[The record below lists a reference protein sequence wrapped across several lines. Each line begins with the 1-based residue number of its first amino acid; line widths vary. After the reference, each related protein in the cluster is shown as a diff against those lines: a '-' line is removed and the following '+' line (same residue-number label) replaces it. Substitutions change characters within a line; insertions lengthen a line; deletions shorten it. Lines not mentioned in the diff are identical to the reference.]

1 MAAAAFSAV
10 ERQDRSKAMS
20 TALSEKQSD
29 LLRDLSRRT
38 DPVPEDVLDGRVV
51 RALESR
57 NFVERRD
64 GVVLVTDEGRDHFQ
78 SHVRRRRRARP
89 HGAESDPRS
98 ARADAVHRA
107 VEILEL
113 AVPRD
118 TTLHVGDIA
127 TSAEELI
134 EGLRGFARMI
144 EGGRAG
150 AVA

>member
-1 MAAAAFSAV
+1 
-10 ERQDRSKAMS
+10 MS
-20 TALSEKQSD
+20 TVLSDKQTD
-29 LLRDLSRRT
+29 LLRELSRRAE
-38 DPVPEDVLDGRVV
+38 PAPEDGLDGRVV

-118 TTLHVGDIA
+118 TTLHVGDID

-134 EGLRGFARMI
+134 EGLRRFARQI

-150 AVA
+150 AAV

>member
-1 MAAAAFSAV
+1 
-10 ERQDRSKAMS
+10 MS
-20 TALSEKQSD
+20 TTLTEKQTD

-64 GVVLVTDEGRDHFQ
+64 GVVLVTDAGRDHFQ

-89 HGAESDPRS
+89 HGAEADPRS
-98 ARADAVHRA
+98 ARAEAIHRA
-107 VEILEL
+107 IEILEL

-118 TTLHVGDIA
+118 TELHVGDLD

-134 EGLRGFARMI
+134 EGLRRFARQV
-144 EGGRAG
+144 EGGGGPA
-150 AVA
+150 AA

>member
-1 MAAAAFSAV
+1 
-10 ERQDRSKAMS
+10 MS

>member
-1 MAAAAFSAV
+1 
-10 ERQDRSKAMS
+10 MS
-20 TALSEKQSD
+20 TVLTEKQSD
-29 LLRDLSRRT
+29 LLRDLSRRAE
-38 DPVPEDVLDGRVV
+38 PVPEDVLDGRVV

-98 ARADAVHRA
+98 ARADAVNRA

-118 TTLHVGDIA
+118 MDLHVGDVVA
-127 TSAEELI
+127 SAEELI
-134 EGLRGFARMI
+134 EGLRGFARLV
-144 EGGRAG
+144 EKGRPG
-150 AVA
+150 AAL

>member
-1 MAAAAFSAV
+1 
-10 ERQDRSKAMS
+10 
-20 TALSEKQSD
+20 
-29 LLRDLSRRT
+29 
-38 DPVPEDVLDGRVV
+38 VV

-98 ARADAVHRA
+98 ARAEALNRA
-107 VEILEL
+107 AEILEL

-118 TTLHVGDIA
+118 TTLYVGDIA

-134 EGLRGFARMI
+134 DGLRRFARLI

-150 AVA
+150 AAV

>member
-1 MAAAAFSAV
+1 
-10 ERQDRSKAMS
+10 MS

-29 LLRDLSRRT
+29 LLRDLSRRAE
-38 DPVPEDVLDGRVV
+38 PVREDVLDGRVV

-89 HGAESDPRS
+89 HGAEADPRS
-98 ARADAVHRA
+98 ARADAINRA

-113 AVPRD
+113 AVQRD
-118 TTLHVGDIA
+118 MVLHVGDIA

-134 EGLRGFARMI
+134 EGLRGFAKQI

-150 AVA
+150 APV